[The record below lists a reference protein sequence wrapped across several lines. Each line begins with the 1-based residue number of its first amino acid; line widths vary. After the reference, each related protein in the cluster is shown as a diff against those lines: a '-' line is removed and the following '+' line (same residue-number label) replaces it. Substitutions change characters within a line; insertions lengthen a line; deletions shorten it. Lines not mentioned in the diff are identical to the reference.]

1 MASTYDNPVDGPQ
14 GAALWARADRVLPGG
29 GIYLS
34 RSADMARR
42 GVLPGFIVA
51 AEGCRVTDADGRS
64 YLDFLCAN
72 GPNLLG
78 YRHPEVEEAARRQAQ
93 RMTSASLFPASLV
106 EVIEQL
112 VARFEGM
119 AWGVVSK
126 NGSEVVA
133 LAIRVARQHTQRR
146 LVITFDK
153 AYHGND
159 PEFASSPPPGVL
171 KSGTADVLRSPWN
184 NPQALADLAREHAG
198 QVAAILLNPNEQI
211 PLAPTVEASPEFLAQ
226 IRQLQAEGVVL
237 VVDDVRHGFRMHPF
251 GSHRLLGLQPDL
263 LTLGKALGNGYSIS
277 ALLGSDAMRRAA
289 RKILFTSTYMFE
301 TPPMHAAMACLTVY
315 DRDAVFDHMTQMGAR
330 LRTGLLAA
338 AAETGH
344 RIGISG
350 PLAMPTLLFED
361 DPDLVRGRCFSHEA
375 AKQGVIFHPVLNWFM
390 SGAHTAQDIDQAIE
404 MARMAFR
411 KTPTQG

>member
-159 PEFASSPPPGVL
+159 PRVRILAPAGCAQERHGRCLAQPLEQPPG
-171 KSGTADVLRSPWN
+171 
-184 NPQALADLAREHAG
+184 
-198 QVAAILLNPNEQI
+198 
-211 PLAPTVEASPEFLAQ
+211 
-226 IRQLQAEGVVL
+226 
-237 VVDDVRHGFRMHPF
+237 
-251 GSHRLLGLQPDL
+251 
-263 LTLGKALGNGYSIS
+263 
-277 ALLGSDAMRRAA
+277 
-289 RKILFTSTYMFE
+289 
-301 TPPMHAAMACLTVY
+301 
-315 DRDAVFDHMTQMGAR
+315 
-330 LRTGLLAA
+330 
-338 AAETGH
+338 
-344 RIGISG
+344 IG
-350 PLAMPTLLFED
+350 
-361 DPDLVRGRCFSHEA
+361 R
-375 AKQGVIFHPVLNWFM
+375 
-390 SGAHTAQDIDQAIE
+390 SGAGTCGTGGRHPAQPQ
-404 MARMAFR
+404 
-411 KTPTQG
+411 